1 MPAIP
6 FSHSMVKPGQG
17 QCSEKC
23 LFLSLLG
30 FASHQYNLWA
40 SLWLLLLYSGKEAE
54 SGPWSKNE
62 CYQTKWDLLGD
73 LKMDII
79 RLNGIYWVIEALL

>member
-40 SLWLLLLYSGKEAE
+40 SLWLLLLLYSGKEAE

-73 LKMDII
+73 
-79 RLNGIYWVIEALL
+79 